1 MIHFDPTVE
10 KNFTS
15 ANLSSSNFK
24 PITHITRQVRLVLH
38 WNTYPRQAK
47 EVSQESNFL
56 ARNTKT
62 LCSMSESQPEEVVVA
77 EPKISRKLFEEVLR
91 ASETLDSKLE
101 VTLRSVRTSDSSEIA
116 SLTWSPTTFT
126 LNKTDA
132 NSAAHVSS
140 GLHQSIS
147 SQDPATVFALSEF
160 YESVRENN
168 KVVVRA

>member
-1 MIHFDPTVE
+1 M
-10 KNFTS
+10 
-15 ANLSSSNFK
+15 
-24 PITHITRQVRLVLH
+24 
-38 WNTYPRQAK
+38 Y
-47 EVSQESNFL
+47 
-56 ARNTKT
+56 
-62 LCSMSESQPEEVVVA
+62 ESQPEEVVVA

-91 ASETLDSKLE
+91 ASEALDSRLE

-168 KVVVRA
+168 KVVVRAKKVIAQKYKDLKRESEYNRKRPRASSPSPPPRPSPHRPSPPPTDEIAEASRPGRFWGS